1 MKITGITVRQPSSG
15 PGGTSVVSVYLGISC
30 SYFFHLENFFT
41 VLSLGGFFVSKLEN
55 KRSGTVQHLRL
66 ALPIKVA
73 EVGALIW
80 AHPSAWSSRL
90 ANLTDGWA
98 HDQSMMNQ
106 SVMGFLLD
114 STGFFSLRG

>member
-1 MKITGITVRQPSSG
+1 MKRTGITVRQPSSG
-15 PGGTSVVSVYLGISC
+15 PRGTSVVSVYLGISC

-41 VLSLGGFFVSKLEN
+41 VHLGGFFDSKLEN

-73 EVGALIW
+73 EVGALIL

-90 ANLTDGWA
+90 ANLTG
-98 HDQSMMNQ
+98 
-106 SVMGFLLD
+106 
-114 STGFFSLRG
+114 